1 MVKLTKGDPSRAGYG
16 FIPPEYLGP
25 GEDEYRFRFE
35 QNPRK
40 DYRPLG
46 PDEIERLRENGN
58 RAGKWED
65 ILVSDP
71 FDPALI
77 RNCRFEGLVRIGKL
91 EEGLLNHHD
100 LTLPC
105 GITGSRIISSDL
117 GDHIAVH
124 NVRYLSHYIVG
135 DRSLLFNIDEMS
147 ATNHSKFGNGVIKEG
162 EEEDVRISVEVA
174 NENGARDILP
184 FEGMLPGDGWLWAK
198 YRDRTVLQESFR
210 RWTDERVSP
219 RRGFYGETG
228 VECVI
233 KSCRII
239 KDVLF
244 GGGSYVK
251 GANKLKNLTLA
262 GTADQPVQIGEGVEL
277 VNGIVHRGARIFY
290 GVKAVRFILGEESQ
304 LKYGARL
311 INSYLGDNSTISCC
325 EVLNALIF
333 PFHEQHHNN
342 SFLIASTLQG
352 QTNMAA
358 GATVGSNHNSRGAD
372 GEIVAARGFWPGLN
386 VSLKHNSRFAPY
398 TLISK
403 GAYPAELDIPL
414 PFSLLSND
422 EARGMLT
429 VMPAY
434 WFHYNMYA
442 MARNSWKYARRDKRR
457 EQIQKLEF
465 HYLAP
470 DSMEA
475 VMEARRLLET
485 WCGEKLTAD
494 SQWDPADLVLEKH
507 ALEKGKRPVRII
519 RPARAWRTYGRLADL
534 YFALNLLE
542 FRSEAAD
549 RERRDRL
556 LKGCRRSVWQNAGG
570 QLVSSEQIERLEKDI
585 RESRIKSWDD
595 LHDQYRRWG
604 ESYPLEKLRHSAAC
618 WFEMTGKNTLTEADL
633 AGLIRSAL
641 KTAEDFLLSTRRS
654 REKDYTQK
662 FRFITFDTPKER
674 DAVLGRLEDD
684 SFIEG
689 QEKEFSALSVAC
701 EEFLQA
707 IGRQ

>member
-1 MVKLTKGDPSRAGYG
+1 MVKFTKGDLSREGYG

-25 GEDEYRFRFE
+25 GEDEYRFRRE
-35 QNPRK
+35 QNPRE
-40 DYRPLG
+40 DYRSLS
-46 PDEIERLRENGN
+46 PDEIAGLRKNGN

-77 RNCRFEGLVRIGKL
+77 ENCRFEGLVRIGKL
-91 EEGLLNHHD
+91 EEGRLTHHD
-100 LTLPC
+100 LSLPC
-105 GITGSRIISSDL
+105 GISGSLIISSDL
-117 GDHIAVH
+117 GDYVAVH

-147 ATNHSKFGNGVIKEG
+147 TTDHSKFGNGILKEG
-162 EEEDVRISVEVA
+162 EGENVRIAIEVA

-198 YRDRTVLQESFR
+198 FRDKEVLQESFR
-210 RWTDERVSP
+210 RWTEERVSSL
-219 RRGFYGETG
+219 RGFYGVTG
-228 VECVI
+228 EECVI

-244 GGGSYVK
+244 GDGTYVK

-262 GTADQPVQIGEGVEL
+262 GTSDQPVQIGEGVEL
-277 VNGIVHRGARIFY
+277 VNGIIHRGARVFY
-290 GVKAVRFILGEESQ
+290 GVKAVRFILGEESR

-311 INSYLGDNSTISCC
+311 INSFLGANSTISCC

-342 SFLIASTLQG
+342 SFLIASILQG

-372 GEIVAARGFWPGLN
+372 GEILAARGFWPGLN

-457 EQIQKLEF
+457 DKVQKLEF

-485 WCGEKLTAD
+485 WCGDTLTAD
-494 SQWDPADLVLEKH
+494 EKREPADLVLEKH
-507 ALEKGKRPVRII
+507 DLEKGKRPVRII
-519 RPARAWRTYGRLADL
+519 GPARAWRTYGRLVEL
-534 YFALNLLE
+534 YFILNLLD
-542 FRSEAAD
+542 F
-549 RERRDRL
+549 RRDADSPEKINQL
-556 LKGCRRSVWQNAGG
+556 VNGCRRTAWHNVGGTACLHGTAESVGKG
-570 QLVSSEQIERLEKDI
+570 
-585 RESRIKSWDD
+585 
-595 LHDQYRRWG
+595 YRRRP
-604 ESYPLEKLRHSAAC
+604 YKR
-618 WFEMTGKNTLTEADL
+618 
-633 AGLIRSAL
+633 
-641 KTAEDFLLSTRRS
+641 
-654 REKDYTQK
+654 
-662 FRFITFDTPKER
+662 
-674 DAVLGRLEDD
+674 LGR
-684 SFIEG
+684 S
-689 QEKEFSALSVAC
+689 S
-701 EEFLQA
+701 
-707 IGRQ
+707 